1 MSPSSSVST
10 RSRAFWEG
18 VRCASGTPAA
28 VLFAG
33 MVGFGATGH
42 QNGFDVWLLSLC
54 SLLMFALPGQIV
66 MLEMLAGGSAW
77 LAIMLAVTLTSS
89 RFVTMAVTLFPQL
102 HPRDRG
108 PKLLAATHLM
118 AMTSWALSMRDFVH
132 LPRRHRFSYYMGV
145 GVPCFLVAAPGTY
158 LGYHIAGMVPTPVNL
173 ALVFL
178 NPLFF
183 LLTCTE
189 VKPALS
195 RLAIGLGCLLGPAFY
210 LWHPESSLLTTGLC
224 AGTLAYGLDRFW
236 RHHRSIH
243 TA

>member
-1 MSPSSSVST
+1 MPSTTVPQNRSS
-10 RSRAFWEG
+10 AFWQG

-42 QNGFDVWLLSLC
+42 QNGFPVELLSLC

-77 LAIMLAVTLTSS
+77 LTIVLAVTLTSS

-108 PKLLAATHLM
+108 RKLHAATHLM

-132 LPRRHRFSYYMGV
+132 IPRRHRFSYYMGV
-145 GVPCFLVAAPGTY
+145 GTPCFLVAAPGTY
-158 LGYHIAGMVPTPVNL
+158 LGYQIAGLVPTPVNL

-183 LLTCTE
+183 LLTFTD
-189 VKPALS
+189 VKPTLY
-195 RLAIGLGCLLGPAFY
+195 RLAIGMGCVLGPAFY
-210 LWHPESSLLTTGLC
+210 LWHPDSSLLTTGLC

-236 RHHRSIH
+236 RRMRRH
-243 TA
+243 TPT

>member
-1 MSPSSSVST
+1 MPSTTVPQT
-10 RSRAFWEG
+10 RSSAFWQG

-42 QNGFDVWLLSLC
+42 QNGFPVELLSLC

-77 LAIMLAVTLTSS
+77 LAIVLAVTLTSS

-108 PKLLAATHLM
+108 RKLHAATHLM

-132 LPRRHRFSYYMGV
+132 IPRRHRFSYYMGV
-145 GVPCFLVAAPGTY
+145 GTWHLFGLSDGRHGAHTREFG
-158 LGYHIAGMVPTPVNL
+158 LGVSEPF
-173 ALVFL
+173 VFL
-178 NPLFF
+178 ADLHRCQTHP
-183 LLTCTE
+183 
-189 VKPALS
+189 VS
-195 RLAIGLGCLLGPAFY
+195 IG
-210 LWHPESSLLTTGLC
+210 HRDGLC
-224 AGTLAYGLDRFW
+224 VGPSFLSLAP
-236 RHHRSIH
+236 
-243 TA
+243 